1 MTYDNDEEAKP
12 LWLVGYGSL
21 LFKPPLHDKA
31 ISKSFKKFPGYLSGF
46 ARRFWQS
53 SYDNRGTP
61 EQKGRVVTIIPA
73 AEIASHDEFKDDI
86 LHYELHSQ
94 EHCNEV
100 INNAKL
106 LHNALK
112 VWGCIYY
119 IPPKYA
125 REASEYLDFRE
136 KDGYSSHK
144 VSFNV
149 VLHSKQE
156 QDPRI
161 QSIMSKLPKNKA
173 GEPVIDSIVYVGTIE
188 NESFVGPENVKKT
201 ADIIRVC
208 KGDSG
213 PNIEYLLG
221 LNDAMKDLDP
231 SGRNRSHDPY
241 LEDLVN
247 FVEKN

>member
-1 MTYDNDEEAKP
+1 MTYDEDKELKP

-31 ISKSFKKFPGYLSGF
+31 ISKDFMKFPGYLNGF

-73 AEIASHDEFKDDI
+73 VDIVSHDEFKDDI
-86 LHYELHSQ
+86 LRYELRSHKDADKI
-94 EHCNEV
+94 
-100 INNAKL
+100 INDPRL
-106 LHNALK
+106 LHDALK

-125 REASEYLDFRE
+125 REASEYLDLRE
-136 KDGYSSHK
+136 KDGYSTHK

-149 VLHSKQE
+149 VLDSE
-156 QDPRI
+156 EAQDKTI
-161 QSIMSKLPKNKA
+161 QNIMRELPKNKA
-173 GEPVIDSIVYVGTIE
+173 GEPVIKSVVYVGTTE
-188 NESFVGPENVKKT
+188 NESFIGPENTKKT

-213 PNIEYLLG
+213 PNIDYLVG
-221 LNDAMKDLDP
+221 LNDSMKELDP

-241 LEDLVN
+241 LEDLVSLVN
-247 FVEKN
+247 GA